1 MFLKDNLKDAYQK
14 ASLDRNNLV
23 LDNVINRWVHRF
35 GVESMNELIFKHQD
49 DSNFIKEDQLNEHQI
64 SLKLTESERDKEAVN
79 TNKKKEIK
87 THNSDF
93 TNKDITSSFEHK
105 SNCRDTQELP
115 LPNINNL
122 RKWINNE
129 KKAS

>member
-35 GVESMNELIFKHQD
+35 GVESINELVFKHQD
-49 DSNFIKEDQLNEHQI
+49 EFYFIKEDQLNEHQI
-64 SLKLTESERDKEAVN
+64 SLKLTESEPEKEALN
-79 TNKKKEIK
+79 TNKKKEKRTYSSEI
-87 THNSDF
+87 
-93 TNKDITSSFEHK
+93 TNRDIPSSLKHK
-105 SNCRDTQELP
+105 SKCMDTQELP